1 MLQVQGVAYPAI
13 IVRDMQAS
21 LEFYTRLGMRLL
33 YVEPNRDDTES
44 IVALLA
50 AGGEGDEEGGSSFR
64 QLVGPTHPG
73 VNISEAKV
81 GVGSMQYLAL
91 HVSRAQMQGMFDEMS
106 RAGVQGSEVI
116 ERGYERLV
124 FLDDPNGVLVT
135 LVAWAS
141 EPPAGMSRARVLA
154 RAAAIREQSGAPFI
168 EDAHVFQAI
177 AELSAE

>member
-1 MLQVQGVAYPAI
+1 MLQAQGVAYPAI
-13 IVRDMQAS
+13 IVKDMQAS
-21 LEFYTRLGMRLL
+21 LEFYTRLGCRLL
-33 YVEPNRDDTES
+33 YAEPNRDDAES
-44 IVALLA
+44 VVAMMA
-50 AGGEGDEEGGSSFR
+50 VGEGDSFL

-73 VNISEAKV
+73 VSISEAKP

-91 HVSRAQMQGMFDEMS
+91 QVSREQMTDIFHEMS
-106 RAGVQGSEVI
+106 KAGVQGSEVI

-141 EPPAGMSRARVLA
+141 EPPPGMSRARVLA
-154 RAAAIREQSGAPFI
+154 RASQIREVSGAPFL